1 MYVSMTYS
9 LYAGWTPIRMAVW
22 TCAVV
27 TAATSMTGAGAN
39 SQLLQIVNTIVAYK
53 YITFS
58 DCFEHFFKI

>member
-1 MYVSMTYS
+1 
-9 LYAGWTPIRMAVW
+9 MAVW

-58 DCFEHFFKI
+58 DCFEHFLKFNLIFTQAETNIT